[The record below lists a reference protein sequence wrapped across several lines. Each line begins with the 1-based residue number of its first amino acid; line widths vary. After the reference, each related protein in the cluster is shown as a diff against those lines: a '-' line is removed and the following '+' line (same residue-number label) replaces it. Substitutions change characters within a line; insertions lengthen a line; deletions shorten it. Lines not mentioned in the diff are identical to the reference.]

1 MKRSTGYDGNGQKKI
16 SYFFTVTRPS
26 NSTELDSAGTD
37 GADGGGSEPKRAL
50 IDKSAPEISIGTR
63 DSSAITKYRRVV
75 PSKVKIVANLCN
87 DSSAQD
93 SVAPDESDDSDSET
107 DSMDSD
113 SSATSHYRQKRAV
126 LPKSKTVAE
135 LLKESKLVQ
144 ELVDPDVAGSTS
156 EVVNSHSDAGSP
168 TPKLVPERVVKTS
181 LFKLGVPQASTA
193 KQIVTSVST
202 KVLKPVLVPE
212 RVVQTSLSKLRIP
225 QASTAK
231 QIVTSANQIATSG
244 STNVVKPAPSK
255 ITSNM
260 QNPNKKTETNN
271 QNCVESET
279 GEMVS
284 RSQNEGSS
292 KEPEEGR
299 NVTPRASMTKVVK
312 KSYERLYQS
321 VWEKDTKFQG
331 WLQPVQGDD
340 TKASC
345 KICNGTE
352 LRAHK
357 HDLEQH
363 MKSKNHEKKTAS
375 LKIQKPV
382 TECGEYFSFEHGLT
396 IGGSLRS
403 CHQDTYQKEWSL

>member
-26 NSTELDSAGTD
+26 NSTELDSDGTD

-193 KQIVTSVST
+193 KQIVTS
-202 KVLKPVLVPE
+202 
-212 RVVQTSLSKLRIP
+212 
-225 QASTAK
+225 
-231 QIVTSANQIATSG
+231 ANQIATSG

-331 WLQPVQGDD
+331 WLQRVQGDD

-363 MKSKNHEKKTAS
+363 MKSKKHEKKAAS

-382 TECGEYFSFEHGLT
+382 TECDEYFSFEHGLT